1 MSFGE
6 IGGGRWISNAGLGQA
21 MAHRSR
27 GVDDQSQARIANY
40 ARVLAQTQRSGA
52 TAICSALATPRK
64 VRAVARG
71 LVSEGRAPASGPSDP
86 PIEQCGDWREGKM
99 VRHLC
104 EFGDFIR
111 HLRVQARFG
120 ELSRARLSLLR
131 VQLCGEYAEC
141 DWIARPPDPWD
152 SDLPPLVGR
161 RNASK
166 QALLDA
172 IKIRD
177 LMFRAL
183 PDLYK
188 AELRG
193 YRYSPKEESLELIV
207 SGTVSR
213 EERAPAT
220 VRSVAMQAKLLG
232 FQFSLD
238 QGILGNL
245 HPGQREARG
254 TDADAVDEEIEFGA
268 WQQE

>member
-1 MSFGE
+1 
-6 IGGGRWISNAGLGQA
+6 
-21 MAHRSR
+21 
-27 GVDDQSQARIANY
+27 
-40 ARVLAQTQRSGA
+40 
-52 TAICSALATPRK
+52 
-64 VRAVARG
+64 
-71 LVSEGRAPASGPSDP
+71 
-86 PIEQCGDWREGKM
+86 M

-104 EFGDFIR
+104 ELGDFIR

-141 DWIARPPDPWD
+141 DWIARPSDPWD
-152 SDLPPLVGR
+152 SDLPPIVGK
-161 RNASK
+161 RNSSN